1 MQQSQRD
8 LKQTAMNE
16 AVGYPVGTAKLDLK
30 QETFRD
36 NRKAWDDVLKT
47 YAEALKNQSS
57 EGDAAS
63 QRRHQSRGQ
72 LLGELAE

>member
-1 MQQSQRD
+1 MD
-8 LKQTAMNE
+8 G
-16 AVGYPVGTAKLDLK
+16 AVGYPVGAAKLDLK

-36 NRKAWDDVLKT
+36 NRKAWDSVLQK
-47 YAEALKNQSS
+47 YAEALEQQSS

-72 LLGELAE
+72 LLGMLSRLKTLLR